1 MTVLDRFSLV
11 GRVALVT
18 GANRG
23 LGLAIARALGE
34 AGASV
39 ALAARDPEAAAEATA
54 KLTAEGISALAVR
67 LDVTR
72 PEEIEAAVD
81 RVSDELGPI
90 DVLVNNAGVG
100 TIRPSLD
107 PSDDDLWER
116 TFATNVDG
124 VWHTSRIV
132 ASRMLERRT
141 GSIDNVGS
149 VGATMVLRRP
159 QAAYMASKAA
169 VHQLTRALA
178 VEWAEHGIRVN
189 AVAPG
194 PFTTDMTEPD
204 QPEYLSQLPLGRY
217 GSPDELGP
225 AVVFLASEASSYVT
239 GVVLTVDGGVGL

>member
-11 GRVALVT
+11 GKVALVT
-18 GANRG
+18 GGNRG
-23 LGLAIARALGE
+23 LGLAAARALGE

-39 ALAARDPEAAAEATA
+39 ALAARDPEKAGEATA

-72 PEEIEAAVD
+72 TEEIEAAVD

-100 TIRPSLD
+100 TIRASLD
-107 PSDDDLWER
+107 TADDLWER
-116 TFATNVDG
+116 TFAANVDG

-132 ASRMLERRT
+132 ASRMLQRSS
-141 GSIDNVGS
+141 GAIVNVGS
-149 VGATMVLRRP
+149 IGATMVLRRP

-194 PFTTDMTEPD
+194 PFSTDMTEPN

-225 AVVFLASEASSYVT
+225 AVVYLASEASSYVT
-239 GVVLTVDGGVGL
+239 GVVLTVDGGVSL